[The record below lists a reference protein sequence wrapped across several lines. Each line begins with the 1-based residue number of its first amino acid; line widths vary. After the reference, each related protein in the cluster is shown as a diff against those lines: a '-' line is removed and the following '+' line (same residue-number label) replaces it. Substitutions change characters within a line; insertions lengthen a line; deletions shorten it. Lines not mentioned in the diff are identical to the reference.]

1 MHALFLLHRCNLQK
15 IKVPVILLY
24 DNLLNKKNQSKEQGF
39 HIVKIPASFNRH
51 FFCFSLFRTKNFP
64 LSIKNKPALFRHHFS
79 TAFRLRLDA
88 GFLKL
93 LFKIYPGAEDRKNEN
108 TLLIRQPE
116 YYESQYLHYGSSYV
130 IRQEA
135 CQLLPYGRLKTEL

>member
-1 MHALFLLHRCNLQK
+1 
-15 IKVPVILLY
+15 
-24 DNLLNKKNQSKEQGF
+24 
-39 HIVKIPASFNRH
+39 
-51 FFCFSLFRTKNFP
+51 
-64 LSIKNKPALFRHHFS
+64 LSIKDKPALFRHHFS
-79 TAFRLRLDA
+79 TAFRVRLRV

-108 TLLIRQPE
+108 TLLTGQQE

-135 CQLLPYGRLKTEL
+135 RLLLPYGRLKTEL